1 MLNYDLI
8 LSVFVLAGGHGCKG
22 GIMDIAF
29 EYIKKNHGID
39 TESAY
44 PYTAKVKS
52 V

>member
-1 MLNYDLI
+1 MLEHTL
-8 LSVFVLAGGHGCKG
+8 LAGGHGCKG

-44 PYTAKVKS
+44 PYTAKVQWYLWF
-52 V
+52 